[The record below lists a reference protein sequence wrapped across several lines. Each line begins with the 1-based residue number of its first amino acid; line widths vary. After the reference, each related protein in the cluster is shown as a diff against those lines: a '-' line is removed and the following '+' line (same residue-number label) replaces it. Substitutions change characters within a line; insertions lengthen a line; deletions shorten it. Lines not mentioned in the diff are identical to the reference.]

1 MEESERTY
9 CCIDLKSFYAS
20 VECVARGVDPY
31 TTNLVVADPER
42 TEKTICL
49 AVSPALK
56 KLGIS
61 GRPRVFEIPKNIDF
75 IMAKPRM
82 SLYMEVSAKIV
93 ATYLR
98 YISAADLHV
107 YSIDECFIDLTP
119 YLSLY
124 KKSAHELVDM
134 LRDAVFAET
143 KITATAGVG
152 PNLFLAKVALDVLAK
167 HALNNIGVLDE
178 KLFREKIWNH
188 RPITDIWQVGR
199 GIAAR
204 LERLGIRDLQGVA
217 HADIDLLYREFG
229 ANAEY
234 LIDHAWGIEPCTI
247 QEIHDY
253 VPKSRSISSG
263 QVLMRNYSFSE
274 ARRVVREQMEEAV
287 LDLVDAGMATNCIS
301 LYVGYAKEARA
312 LHGGGSRTLPSHTD
326 SLRLLAGE
334 VDELY
339 RERVDRRLPIRRLGV
354 SLSGLVP
361 VGLAQPDLFSKERI
375 DRERTLNRMVNLIRK
390 RFGRGSLLRG
400 TSYLPAATGRERST
414 LIGGH
419 RAR

>member
-1 MEESERTY
+1 MDTNGCSY
-9 CCIDLKSFYAS
+9 CCIDLKSYYAS
-20 VECVARGVDPY
+20 VECVERGLDPFE
-31 TTNLVVADPER
+31 TPLVVADPTR
-42 TEKTICL
+42 GSGTICL

-56 KLGIS
+56 AQGIK
-61 GRPRVFEIPKNIDF
+61 GRPRIYEIPEGLEYIV
-75 IMAKPRM
+75 APPRM
-82 SLYMEVSAKIV
+82 ELYIERSAEIVGIYLDHVSPD
-93 ATYLR
+93 
-98 YISAADLHV
+98 DLHV
-107 YSIDECFIDLTP
+107 YSIDECFTDLTP
-119 YLSLY
+119 YKRVVSDPISLARAM
-124 KKSAHELVDM
+124 KQDVLERTGISA
-134 LRDAVFAET
+134 T
-143 KITATAGVG
+143 VG
-152 PNLFLAKVALDVLAK
+152 IGSNLYQAKVALDVLAK
-167 HALNNIGVLDE
+167 HEPDGIAVLDDDS
-178 KLFREKIWNH
+178 FRERIWHH
-188 RPITDIWQVGR
+188 RPITDLWGIGR
-199 GIAAR
+199 GISR
-204 LERLGIRDLQGVA
+204 RLGNHGIYDLEGITRA
-217 HADIDLLYREFG
+217 SIGMLYREFG
-229 ANAEY
+229 INAEY